1 MVNSLFLRLFG
12 GVPLDWYD
20 EVPLIPFGQWLL
32 PIGIFLLIVG
42 IYAEKN
48 RRINTLSAYRYRRRL
63 YWWIRHFAAGVFIGL
78 RAGLII
84 LLSVLLCDFLLGN
97 ILMLSLDVIIKISL
111 MWMTHSLSMA
121 AIFVLLDLFPVR
133 RLIPGFLLLLEG
145 ITFIIGFSFS
155 QISSAMYGM
164 WGMYMRSSLV
174 EGGGFPAGMAIA
186 VELILIAAA
195 FLTGCRCMK
204 NEENII

>member
-1 MVNSLFLRLFG
+1 MRNSLFFRLFG

-32 PIGIFLLIVG
+32 PIGIFLLMVG

-48 RRINTLSAYRYRRRL
+48 RRINTFSVYRYKRLL
-63 YWWIRHFAAGVFIGL
+63 YWWIKHFAAGVFIGL

-97 ILMLSLDVIIKISL
+97 IFILSVDVIVKISL
-111 MWMTHSLSMA
+111 LWMVHSVSMA
-121 AIFVLLDLFPVR
+121 AIFALLDLFPVR

-145 ITFIIGFSFS
+145 ITFIIGFRFS
-155 QISSAMYGM
+155 RISSAMYGM
-164 WGMYMRSSLV
+164 WGMYARSSLV
-174 EGGGFPAGMAIA
+174 EKSGFSVGLAIA
-186 VELILIAAA
+186 VEFILIAAA
-195 FLTGCRCMK
+195 FLTGCRCLK